1 MMAVE
6 AVKENFYCFL
16 GIVHPTY
23 YQSRGWGPWLG
34 KGGICGQKILFFG
47 KIRYKSYII
56 INQSRKS
63 KSKFFPPFSWYKK
76 NSTIKS
82 KEIGLRNIWSPSRDF
97 PTCLF
102 WSLSSSFALFSFVVS
117 ESTLKQCQKSIKIGL
132 GKNFARKKVADMVS
146 FQFLGHVMH
155 ACSAWCWSGTCV
167 PTPRVE
173 YFVQ

>member
-1 MMAVE
+1 MGV
-6 AVKENFYCFL
+6 
-16 GIVHPTY
+16 
-23 YQSRGWGPWLG
+23 RG
-34 KGGICGQKILFFG
+34 GGLWSKNSFWG
-47 KIRYKSYII
+47 KIHYKSYII

-155 ACSAWCWSGTCV
+155 ACSAWCWSGTFV